1 MDDTVTKFYA
11 KLTPFYHLIYPD
23 WDKSIE
29 HQASILGKIVRG
41 RWGNTVNTVLDAAC
55 GIGTQSLGLAKLGYQ
70 VRASDLS
77 QEGVERAKREATIRD
92 LVISFSV
99 ADMRTAYVQ
108 HATQFD
114 LVIACDNAVP
124 HLLTDDDILMAF
136 KQFYK
141 CTRSGGGCIISV
153 RDYEAEDMTG
163 QKIKLYGSRNENNI
177 TYLIF
182 QKWDCEGDFY
192 NLSMYFIEDDG
203 NTHFKTH
210 VMRSRYY
217 AISTTKLIKLMTD
230 AGFTDVVRLNDKF
243 FQPVIIG
250 TRKE

>member
-1 MDDTVTKFYA
+1 MSAV
-11 KLTPFYHLIYPD
+11 
-23 WDKSIE
+23 
-29 HQASILGKIVRG
+29 Q
-41 RWGNTVNTVLDAAC
+41 
-55 GIGTQSLGLAKLGYQ
+55 GYQ
-70 VRASDLS
+70 VTASDLS
-77 QEGVERAKREATIRD
+77 PEAVERAKREAATRG
-92 LVISFSV
+92 LSISFSV

-136 KQFYK
+136 QQFYN

-163 QKIKLYGSRNENNI
+163 QKIKLYGMRKENNI

-182 QKWDCEGDFY
+182 QKWDCDGDFY
-192 NLSMYFIEDDG
+192 DLSMYFIEDDG
-203 NTHFKTH
+203 GPHCKTH

-217 AISTTKLIKLMTD
+217 AISTTRLIKLMTD
-230 AGFTDVVRLNDKF
+230 AGFADVARLDGKF
-243 FQPVIIG
+243 FQPVIIE